1 MDLELSTDALLTTTR
16 TVRKRLDLTR
26 PVPRS
31 VIEECLELALQ
42 APNGSNHQQWR
53 WIVVDDRG
61 IIERAAA
68 IYGAAMEQYSEDIA
82 AGREQYLRG
91 GDRAEQIG
99 ASVAYLREN
108 MHRVPALLVPTLA
121 DRFGVHRKGTS
132 TTYHSASQWGSIVPA
147 VWSFMLAL
155 RSRGLGSAWTT
166 IHLLRERE
174 MAELLG
180 IPYETHVQAGLFPIA
195 YTLGTDFKR
204 ASRQPLA
211 EVLRYN
217 AW

>member
-1 MDLELSTDALLTTTR
+1 MILDLSIDELLTTTR
-16 TVRKRLDLTR
+16 SVRKRLDLER
-26 PVPRS
+26 PVERS

-53 WIVVDDRG
+53 WILVDDRDT
-61 IIERAAA
+61 IERAAE
-68 IYGAAMEQYSEDIA
+68 IYRAAMEQYAADIA
-82 AGREQYLRG
+82 AGREQYLHG
-91 GDRAEQIG
+91 GARAEQIG
-99 ASVAYLREN
+99 ESVAYLQAN
-108 MHRVPALLVPTLA
+108 LQRVPALLVPTLA
-121 DRFGVHRKGTS
+121 DRFGVQRKGTG
-132 TTYHSASQWGSIVPA
+132 TTYHDASQWGSILPA

-166 IHLLRERE
+166 IHLLHERK

-195 YTLGTDFKR
+195 YTVGSEFRR
-204 ASRQPLA
+204 AARQPVS

>member
-1 MDLELSTDALLTTTR
+1 MTLDLSTDELLTTTR
-16 TVRKRLDLTR
+16 SVRKRLDLDR
-26 PVPRS
+26 PVARS
-31 VIEECLELALQ
+31 VIEECLEIALQ

-53 WIVVDDRG
+53 WIVIDDPET
-61 IIERAAA
+61 ITRAAA
-68 IYGAAMEQYSEDIA
+68 IYASAMGQYSEDIE
-82 AGREQYLRG
+82 AGREKYLRG
-91 GDRAEQIG
+91 GMRSEQI
-99 ASVAYLREN
+99 AESVAYLREN

-121 DRFGVHRKGTS
+121 DRFDVYREGAS
-132 TTYHSASQWGSIVPA
+132 SPYHDASQWGSILPA
-147 VWSFMLAL
+147 VWNFMLAL

-180 IPYETHVQAGLFPIA
+180 IPFETHVQAGLFPIA
-195 YTLGTDFKR
+195 HTLGTRFRR
-204 ASRQPLA
+204 AARQPVH